1 MITEHIQSDTG
12 VEHLKQIKE
21 LLGKEKSEE

>member
-1 MITEHIQSDTG
+1 MITENIQSDTG

-21 LLGKEKSEE
+21 LLDKEESEE